1 MRINVAKKKIMVSK
15 IKNTHL
21 LRRRHVC
28 IKHLLNSHYNQA
40 SVPVIEN
47 SVLAL
52 LNQYQSNI
60 SCKITAYARYNNNNT
75 I

>member
-1 MRINVAKKKIMVSK
+1 MRINVAKKIMVSK

-28 IKHLLNSHYNQA
+28 IKTYLLNSHYNQA
-40 SVPVIEN
+40 SVLVIAN

-60 SCKITAYARYNNNNT
+60 PCKIAAYASYNNNNT